1 MGEQEKWKM
10 NGWWLGGVR
19 AEGERGDMK
28 LNNARAKCVREEEVD
43 EMERGAEKSDRG
55 RESVASEEGEREE
68 KPESKGTSL
77 TC

>member
-1 MGEQEKWKM
+1 
-10 NGWWLGGVR
+10 
-19 AEGERGDMK
+19 MK

-55 RESVASEEGEREE
+55 RESMGSEERESEE